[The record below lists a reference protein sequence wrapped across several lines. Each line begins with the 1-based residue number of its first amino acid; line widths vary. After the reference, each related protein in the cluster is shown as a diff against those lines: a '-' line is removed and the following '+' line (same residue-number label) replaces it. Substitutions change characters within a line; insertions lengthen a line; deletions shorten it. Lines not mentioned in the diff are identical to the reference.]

1 MDKKMMKY
9 VGILIG
15 LLVLLVIV
23 LLLKNS
29 VSGGKKYSY
38 EEVEELLVKKTKK
51 YIEDNKKNDVN
62 FLPTEPGEEYT
73 VSSDRLVS
81 NDYMNE
87 LSDYIKDDVS
97 CIGGVRIFN
106 AGNGNYDYVPYLE
119 CGSKYNT
126 TTLADKIIEDNNEGV
141 TYGSGLY
148 AKVDGKFITDE
159 NSSYNGDSIEYV
171 FRGDDVNNYLKI
183 DENIWRVVA
192 IDDQNNIMIILENAS
207 QKSYSWDDKYNEET
221 NKYQGVNIYEENGL
235 ESNSYKKVREFYDGE
250 LSITNKEPYNSG
262 KIKTLISPMTICVGK
277 RSLTDESIDGS
288 SECKTTLEEEY
299 MSLLP
304 AYYYM
309 SASLD
314 DGCNSI
320 SAKSCGNY
328 NYLSQFDDYWWLL
341 TANSETTN
349 EAYLVSRKYA
359 SSNLCN
365 YKANI
370 RPVVKLGART
380 VFKDGDGTKENPY
393 QIKSYYEE
401 NK

>member
-1 MDKKMMKY
+1 MDKKMIKY

-15 LLVLLVIV
+15 LLVLLVLV
-23 LLLKNS
+23 LMLKNS
-29 VSGGKKYSY
+29 VSGGKKYTY
-38 EEVEELLVKKTKK
+38 EEIEELLVEKTKK

-81 NDYMNE
+81 GEYMDE
-87 LSDYIKDDVS
+87 LSEYVKDEVS

-106 AGNGNYDYVPYLE
+106 TGNGSYDYVPYLE

-126 TTLADKIIEDNNEGV
+126 TKLADRIIEDNNEGV

-148 AKVDGKFITDE
+148 VKVDGKFVTDE

-183 DENIWRVVA
+183 DENMWRIVA
-192 IDDQNNIMIILENAS
+192 IDDQNNIMVILESAS
-207 QKSYSWDDKYNEET
+207 QKAYPWDDKYNEEI

-235 ESNSYKKVREFYDGE
+235 ESSAYKKVREFYDGE
-250 LSITNKEPYNSG
+250 LLITNKEPYNSN
-262 KIKTLISPMTICVGK
+262 KIKTLITPMSVCSGK
-277 RSLTDESIDGS
+277 RKANDSSIDGK
-288 SECKTTLEEEY
+288 SECQTTLEEEY

-314 DGCNSI
+314 DGCDSI
-320 SAKSCGNY
+320 ISKSCGNY

-341 TANSETTN
+341 TANDDTTN
-349 EAYLVSRKYA
+349 EAYLVAKKSV

-370 RPVVKLGART
+370 RPVIKLGGRT
-380 VFKDGDGTKENPY
+380 IFKDGDGTKENPY
-393 QIKSYYEE
+393 QIKSYYKED
-401 NK
+401 K